1 MLKNRASRSAV
12 SALMGRVPFTISLMR
27 LMRLGGHVHVSGQLS
42 GGDAQWF
49 HEVFQQNFA
58 GVNLVKQFGGHV
70 SGS

>member
-12 SALMGRVPFTISLMR
+12 SALMGRVPFTIS